1 MIIMK
6 KIKILKFFILVTSLS
21 FAQNNLWT
29 LEECVSH
36 AVEIHT
42 GASCEHW
49 ERSLRWKL
57 PEGYLPE

>member
-1 MIIMK
+1 MVAM
-6 KIKILKFFILVTSLS
+6 LGLMRTDLTPAS
-21 FAQNNLWT
+21 FRAFRAW
-29 LEECVSH
+29 EPVADRVSH